1 MTERHVIPHN
11 RHRYLIKLYIYICIA
26 LQVHVSKGKNLS
38 TCTIASRLCHLHVA
52 STYECNSIPFYIF
65 YKRFCGIPPG
75 PFCLSNQINISQH
88 QTLYSIQRY
97 TKIYKNATQWLPS
110 SLTLRQNLRHLYGFD
125 PFHKLRSA
133 DRWFD
138 TPKIDIHQSSKIFI
152 SDLKW

>member
-11 RHRYLIKLYIYICIA
+11 RHRYLIELYICIA
-26 LQVHVSKGKNLS
+26 LQVHVSKGKNLSMFSVS

-88 QTLYSIQRY
+88 QTLYSHCTVYKDIQKRY
-97 TKIYKNATQWLPS
+97 SMAVIISHASPESQT
-110 SLTLRQNLRHLYGFD
+110 SLW
-125 PFHKLRSA
+125 LRSIPQ
-133 DRWFD
+133 
-138 TPKIDIHQSSKIFI
+138 TPIC
-152 SDLKW
+152 